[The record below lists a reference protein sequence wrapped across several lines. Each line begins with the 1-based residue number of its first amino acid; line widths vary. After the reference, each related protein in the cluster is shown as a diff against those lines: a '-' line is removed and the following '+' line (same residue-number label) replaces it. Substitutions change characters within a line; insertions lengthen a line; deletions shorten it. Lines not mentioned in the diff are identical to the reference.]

1 MGNMQPYNILS
12 FIAYKHLWGG
22 AMKIKMI
29 LSVELSE
36 EELKNAESGLANFCR
51 SHLKICGLEQAE
63 YSILDISEID
73 EITLEDCDFPDILC
87 KCLHKY
93 NIFYITDIEKF
104 RLSQINQ
111 ILIKGVGASQC
122 KAFLPIIEKALRKY
136 GLAYN
141 KEDDT
146 FLKISE
152 CGFSKSAINGLT
164 NVGIIYLQDISLYS
178 RLFISRVRSIGS
190 KSLEQIDEKL
200 KEYSLWYDE

>member
-1 MGNMQPYNILS
+1 MQPYNILS
-12 FIAYKHLWGG
+12 FTAYKHLWGG
-22 AMKIKMI
+22 AMKIKLI

-36 EELKNAESGLANFCR
+36 EEMKNAESGLADFCC

-73 EITLEDCDFPDILC
+73 KITLEDCDFPDLLC

-111 ILIKGVGASQC
+111 ILIKDTGVFQC
-122 KAFLPIIEKALRKY
+122 KAFLSVIEKVLNKY
-136 GLAYN
+136 GLTYG

-152 CGFSKSAINGLT
+152 CGFSKAAVNGLT
-164 NVGIIYLQDISLYS
+164 NEGIIYLQDISLYS

-190 KSLEQIDEKL
+190 KSLGQIDEKL
-200 KEYSLWYDE
+200 KEYGLWYAVD